1 MLEHTK
7 DSGGSSQLS
16 RPKIL
21 FLRGLPWGKDE
32 EDVKTFFSPIALRD
46 VIFVNC
52 SNGRPTGEVLS
63 NNVFQLWYD
72 PLTRMRGLYIFSVLR
87 AAAAQCEKGEFW
99 DSVQC
104 LKCPMGRWTDTENTQ
119 GAVNCQACP
128 PGRWSDQE
136 GTQSP
141 LDCFQCPTGRWAAAH
156 GAAQEDVCIFCSPGR
171 ASSVLGSSTFET
183 CEPCQPG
190 NFSDSG
196 AESCSPCYAG
206 SWSNSIGATG
216 NETVSCTPCDAG
228 RFGAEAGK
236 TDASLCLALRDVWL
250 EKVTRH
256 DKPLCIAM
264 QWFLLALIVPN
275 WITSCET
282 LEDLSGDGGVLK
294 RRLREGVGQALPRGE
309 SGSVVRA
316 TVRGPI
322 AISPSGDVLDEDAGI
337 MEVILGQGLIS
348 SGLDMAIASMRE
360 KEEAVIKLSLGKNG
374 MVALIGMQ
382 ATGKTTTLQ
391 HILWEAENPFFMEV
405 SHDNVHQA
413 IHNELRKRIWKLPWL
428 LDGVRMDWGKT
439 HKDVVTEVFVKV
451 REKTQK
457 PVRLGFDVAATKH
470 AIDEPHVKYL
480 CSDRHVSSALISS
493 SEGLLM
499 LSVGE
504 PRLDKMLGRELPL
517 SKSKAYL
524 KALGEENISE
534 EMLMKTPRTFE
545 KLRKFSASAN
555 KETFCNEE
563 MQTWVRAIKETNR
576 QPFTN
581 VKELYQKALNEPID
595 IDDIRAATSGK
606 LATLGGADPKEAFI
620 QQMVKTNIFRPRRD
634 GGYELQFDCQH
645 KAVKEVFDL

>member
-1 MLEHTK
+1 M
-7 DSGGSSQLS
+7 SAIFFSGNIGGSKPHNRQRML
-16 RPKIL
+16 
-21 FLRGLPWGKDE
+21 GLWAKWIGEKSVP
-32 EDVKTFFSPIALRD
+32 L
-46 VIFVNC
+46 IF
-52 SNGRPTGEVLS
+52 
-63 NNVFQLWYD
+63 
-72 PLTRMRGLYIFSVLR
+72 
-87 AAAAQCEKGEFW
+87 
-99 DSVQC
+99 
-104 LKCPMGRWTDTENTQ
+104 
-119 GAVNCQACP
+119 
-128 PGRWSDQE
+128 
-136 GTQSP
+136 
-141 LDCFQCPTGRWAAAH
+141 
-156 GAAQEDVCIFCSPGR
+156 
-171 ASSVLGSSTFET
+171 GS
-183 CEPCQPG
+183 
-190 NFSDSG
+190 
-196 AESCSPCYAG
+196 
-206 SWSNSIGATG
+206 
-216 NETVSCTPCDAG
+216 
-228 RFGAEAGK
+228 
-236 TDASLCLALRDVWL
+236 
-250 EKVTRH
+250 
-256 DKPLCIAM
+256 
-264 QWFLLALIVPN
+264 
-275 WITSCET
+275 
-282 LEDLSGDGGVLK
+282 GV
-294 RRLREGVGQALPRGE
+294 
-309 SGSVVRA
+309 SGSV
-316 TVRGPI
+316 I
-322 AISPSGDVLDEDAGI
+322 AIAWNATEQDR
-337 MEVILGQGLIS
+337 
-348 SGLDMAIASMRE
+348 MARAIQKGRFRPE
-360 KEEAVIKLSLGKNG
+360 KPEEFQLEFLNFDLPAIHRGLGKNG

-470 AIDEPHVKYL
+470 AIDEPHVSNIIQMTTGKENLHFPIHFDAKFFVKQVKYL
-480 CSDRHVSSALISS
+480 CSDRHVSSALICS
-493 SEGLLM
+493 SEGLMM

-620 QQMVKTNIFRPRRD
+620 QQMVKTNIFTPRRD